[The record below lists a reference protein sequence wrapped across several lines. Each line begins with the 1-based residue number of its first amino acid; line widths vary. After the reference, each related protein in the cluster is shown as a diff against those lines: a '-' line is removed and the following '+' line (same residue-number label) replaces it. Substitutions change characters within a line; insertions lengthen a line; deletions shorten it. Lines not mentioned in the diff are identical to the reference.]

1 MTNRQLRACVLA
13 LLLTALLLVWLG
25 RWTNADL
32 FLADQLFDFG
42 SNTFPHRTEW
52 FFEHFT
58 HHTMKALMLGAA
70 LVPAMLLVA
79 DGFNRWQLFDSVTRR
94 KLAVVVAS
102 AILVP
107 VAISALKTVSI
118 HHCPWNLSR
127 YGGFAP
133 YLRLFD
139 SLPAGVSAG
148 HCFPAGHASSA
159 LWLASI
165 AVFWLPGQPLK
176 ACAAFA
182 AGLSPGL
189 ALGLAQQAR
198 GAHFLSHTL
207 WSAWVAALI
216 VVMLARHASVRRL
229 QPDPCHADQGNAG
242 AHHVPACQRDPD
254 DQPRQAA
261 THDCRV

>member
-1 MTNRQLRACVLA
+1 MTKRQLRSCVLA
-13 LLLTALLLVWLG
+13 LLLAALLLVWLG

-32 FLADQLFDFG
+32 YLADLVFDFG
-42 SNTFPHRTEW
+42 SNTFPLRAQW
-52 FFEHFT
+52 FFEHFL
-58 HHTMKALMLGAA
+58 HHTMKALMIAVA
-70 LVPAMLLVA
+70 LVPVTMLSA
-79 DGFNRWQLFDSVTRR
+79 DAFDNWQLFDSATRR
-94 KLAVVVAS
+94 KLAIVAAS
-102 AILVP
+102 AVLVP
-107 VAISALKTVSI
+107 VAINALKAASI

-133 YLRLFD
+133 YLRIFD

-165 AVFWLPGQPLK
+165 AVFWLPGHPVK
-176 ACAAFA
+176 ACSAFA

-216 VVMLARHASVRRL
+216 VVVLASRL
-229 QPDPCHADQGNAG
+229 RVPCREKRE
-242 AHHVPACQRDPD
+242 PA
-254 DQPRQAA
+254 AA
-261 THDCRV
+261 IWRKPMHSRFD

>member
-1 MTNRQLRACVLA
+1 MTQRQLRSCAIA
-13 LLLTALLLVWLG
+13 LLLAALLLVWLG
-25 RWTNADL
+25 RWTDADL
-32 FLADQLFDFG
+32 YFADLIFDFG
-42 SNTFPHRTEW
+42 SNTFPLRTEW
-52 FFEHFT
+52 FFEHFL
-58 HHTMKALMLGAA
+58 HHTMKALMIAVA
-70 LVPAMLLVA
+70 LVPVTMLLA
-79 DGFNRWQLFDSVTRR
+79 DGSSSWQLFDSATRR

-107 VAISALKTVSI
+107 VAVSALKAVSI

-165 AVFWLPGQPLK
+165 AVFWLPGRPAK

-207 WSAWVAALI
+207 WSAWVAALVI
-216 VVMLARHASVRRL
+216 VALASRL
-229 QPDPCHADQGNAG
+229 RMPGSEGRKQI
-242 AHHVPACQRDPD
+242 
-254 DQPRQAA
+254 AA
-261 THDCRV
+261 T

>member
-1 MTNRQLRACVLA
+1 MTRRQLRSSVLA
-13 LLLTALLLVWLG
+13 LLLAALLLVWLG
-25 RWTNADL
+25 RWTDADL
-32 FLADQLFDFG
+32 YFADLLFDFG
-42 SNTFPHRTEW
+42 SNAFPLRTEW
-52 FFEHFT
+52 LFEHFL
-58 HHTMKALMLGAA
+58 HHTMKALMIAVA
-70 LVPAMLLVA
+70 LVPVTMLLA
-79 DGFNRWQLFDSVTRR
+79 DGCNSWQLFDSVTRR

-107 VAISALKTVSI
+107 VAVSAMKAVSI

-148 HCFPAGHASSA
+148 HCFPAAHASSA

-165 AVFWLPGQPLK
+165 AVFWLPDHPAK

-182 AGLSPGL
+182 AGLCPGL

-216 VVMLARHASVRRL
+216 VLMLAHGLRL
-229 QPDPCHADQGNAG
+229 SCRAG
-242 AHHVPACQRDPD
+242 RKALS
-254 DQPRQAA
+254 A
-261 THDCRV
+261 T